1 MTLVFV
7 AMLLAL
13 AYCAAPGPV
22 LAEAARRGMTSGFR
36 AALAVELGS
45 LAGDA
50 LWVALTLMGTAALA
64 EAGGFQLAASVV
76 GGVFLLWLGVRALRS
91 ARKGHLPADGNPFVE
106 RAFATGAV
114 ISVASPY
121 ALPFWLGVSSSLPGY
136 GIYSHGA
143 FGYVVFSTAFL
154 LTCVVYALVAAA
166 LIAWGRRLL
175 QPRFFF
181 AVDLVCG
188 LAFVVVGVNLLSF
201 AFAHAIG

>member
-1 MTLVFV
+1 MTLALV

-22 LAEAARRGMTSGFR
+22 LAEAARQGLTSGFR

-50 LWVALTLMGTAALA
+50 VWVALTLMGTAALA
-64 EAGGFQLAASVV
+64 EAGGFQLAASVG
-76 GGVFLLWLGVRALRS
+76 GGVFLLWLGVRALRG
-91 ARKGHLPADGNPFVE
+91 ARNGHLPADGNPLVE
-106 RAFATGAV
+106 RAFATGAA

-136 GIYSHGA
+136 GISSHGA
-143 FGYVVFSTAFL
+143 FGYLTFSAVFL
-154 LTCVVYALVAAA
+154 LTCVVFALAAAA
-166 LIAWGRRLL
+166 LIAWGRRFLK
-175 QPRFFF
+175 PRFFF
-181 AVDLVCG
+181 VVDLVCG
-188 LAFVVVGVNLLSF
+188 LALVVVGVNLLSF

>member
-1 MTLVFV
+1 MTLVLV

-22 LAEAARRGMTSGFR
+22 LAEAARQGFTSGFR

-45 LAGDA
+45 LAGDVLWIA
-50 LWVALTLMGTAALA
+50 LGLMGTAALA
-64 EAGGFQLAASVV
+64 EAGGFRLAASVA
-76 GGVFLLWLGVRALRS
+76 GGIFLLWLGVRALRG
-91 ARKGHLPADGNPFVE
+91 ARKEHVPTDDNPFGE
-106 RAFATGAV
+106 RAFATGAM

-136 GIYSHGA
+136 GISSHGA
-143 FGYVVFSTAFL
+143 FGYVAFSAAFL
-154 LTCVVYALVAAA
+154 LTCVVYALVTAA
-166 LIAWGRRLL
+166 LIACGRRLL

-188 LAFVVVGVNLLSF
+188 LALIVVGVNLLSF